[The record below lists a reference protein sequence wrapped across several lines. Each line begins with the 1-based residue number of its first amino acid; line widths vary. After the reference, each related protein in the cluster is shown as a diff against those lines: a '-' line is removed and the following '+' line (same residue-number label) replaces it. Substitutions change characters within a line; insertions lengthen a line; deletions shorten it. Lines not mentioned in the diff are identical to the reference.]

1 MSPFS
6 RQIRTFRENR
16 NLRQSEAAEL
26 LGYEQSYLC
35 GLETGSKGTP
45 NTEFVNQL
53 IYRYELSEQEI
64 ENLWNSLKRSNRRY
78 VIPLKASTEIYEL
91 YYLLNEQ
98 VNELTPTQINLIQIA
113 LNMRVNKEESH
124 IN

>member
-16 NLRQSEAAEL
+16 NLRQSEAAVL

-45 NTEFVNQL
+45 NTEFVQQL
-53 IYRYELSEQEI
+53 INKYELTEQEI
-64 ENLWNSLKRSNRRY
+64 DCLWSSLRRSNRRY
-78 VIPLKASTEIYEL
+78 VIPLKASTEVYEL
-91 YYLLNEQ
+91 FYLLNDQ
-98 VNELTPTQINLIQIA
+98 VNNLSTTQISLMKIA
-113 LNMRVNKEESH
+113 LNMPVVEMQPIK
-124 IN
+124 

>member
-53 IYRYELSEQEI
+53 INRYKLNEQEI
-64 ENLWNSLKRSNRRY
+64 ESLWNSLKRSNRRY

-91 YYLLNEQ
+91 FYLLNDQ
-98 VNELTPTQINLIQIA
+98 VNNLSPTQISLMQIA
-113 LNMRVNKEESH
+113 LNMKTNEMQTT
-124 IN
+124 I

>member
-6 RQIRTFRENR
+6 RLIRMYRENR
-16 NLRQSEAAEL
+16 NLRQSEAAVL

-45 NTEFVNQL
+45 NTEFVKHLIKRYQL
-53 IYRYELSEQEI
+53 NEQEI

-78 VIPLKASTEIYEL
+78 VVPLKASSEVYEL
-91 YYLLNEQ
+91 FYLLHDQ
-98 VNELTPTQINLIQIA
+98 VNDLTPSQISLMQIA
-113 LNMRVNKEESH
+113 LTMKNKEAAH
-124 IN
+124 C

>member
-16 NLRQSEAAEL
+16 NLRQGEAAEL

-45 NTEFVNQL
+45 NSEFVNHL
-53 IYRYELSEQEI
+53 INKYKLNEQEI
-64 ENLWNSLKRSNRRY
+64 ESLWNSLKRSNRRY

-91 YYLLNEQ
+91 FYLLNNQ
-98 VNELTPTQINLIQIA
+98 VNNLTPTQINLMQIA
-113 LNMRVNKEESH
+113 LNMKVNEMQP
-124 IN
+124 IT